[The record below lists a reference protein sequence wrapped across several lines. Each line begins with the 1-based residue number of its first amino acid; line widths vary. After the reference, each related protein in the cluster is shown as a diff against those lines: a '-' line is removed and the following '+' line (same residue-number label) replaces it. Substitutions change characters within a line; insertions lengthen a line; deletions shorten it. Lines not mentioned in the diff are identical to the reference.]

1 MAEDLS
7 LPEIARKAAESNSL
21 LTAKGDKDETSTCW
35 LSSTTICICRTVY
48 RSLLLLSAQ
57 TSKHWSCSYLCSHP
71 RSAIS
76 QLEQAVCLSS
86 LALTFYKIRG
96 NWPTGHKPTI
106 FTNQNSTNE
115 NYVKYEIY
123 KYMSLCVCMY
133 VYMHKTPNSWY
144 VVAGW

>member
-7 LPEIARKAAESNSL
+7 LPQISRKAAESNSL
-21 LTAKGDKDETSTCW
+21 VTVKGDKKETSTRW
-35 LSSTTICICRTVY
+35 LSNTTICICRTVSW
-48 RSLLLLSAQ
+48 SLLLLSAQ
-57 TSKHWSCSYLCSHP
+57 ASKHWSCRHLCSHP

-86 LALTFYKIRG
+86 LAFTFCKIRG
-96 NWPTGHKPTI
+96 NWPKRHKPTI

-115 NYVKYEIY
+115 NYVKFEMH

-133 VYMHKTPNSWY
+133 VYMHKTQNSWY
-144 VVAGW
+144 LVAGW